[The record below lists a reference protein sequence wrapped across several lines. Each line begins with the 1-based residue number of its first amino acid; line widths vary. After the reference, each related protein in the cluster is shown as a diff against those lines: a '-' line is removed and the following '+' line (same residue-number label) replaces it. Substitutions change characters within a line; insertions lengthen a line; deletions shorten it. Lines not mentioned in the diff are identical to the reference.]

1 MQTSIHSRDKLISIF
16 SAIIPTMVVGI
27 PITMQPGFVEG
38 LTSFMGISEV
48 KAGYI
53 MAAELFGLTAGTV
66 LFAFIATLMNWKR
79 IMGGAIILLIAANIL
94 TIFMGNDN
102 NLLPLRSLAGLGGGL
117 ITAVGFASLANT
129 QKPGRNYGWL
139 IACVIGFSAV
149 GFAVLPLIFS
159 AGGYKALLW
168 VFTAILVACL
178 VASRFVTS
186 DHNEERAVDTEGD
199 SGKLLSPMG
208 LSALVSVLLFF
219 IAYMGVFTYMFSIGG
234 GNGLDDAQVVSVLS
248 ITQFFGVAGALAI
261 SFLASRVRHRW
272 LAIGIYVAGIVGIF
286 AFKLDMAFGV
296 FLALNAVF
304 QFCWNAGQPLL
315 LAIIASRQASGA
327 IMRFAIPL
335 QFIGMA
341 IGPAIAA
348 TVLDKTGGYG
358 PVITVSGIL
367 ALLSFLLITPFI
379 LKLKRK
385 DIGVSHGV

>member
-1 MQTSIHSRDKLISIF
+1 MQTSTHSRDKIISIF

-38 LTSFMGISEV
+38 LVSFMGISEV

-66 LFAFIATLMNWKR
+66 LFALIATLIDWKR
-79 IMGGAIILLIAANIL
+79 VMGGAIALLIAANLL
-94 TIFMGNDN
+94 TIFMGNEG

-129 QKPGRNYGWL
+129 LKPGRNYGWL

-149 GFAVLPLIFS
+149 GFAVLPLIFG

-168 VFTAILVACL
+168 VYTVILAFCMI
-178 VASRFVTS
+178 ASRFVTS
-186 DHNEERAVDTEGD
+186 DHKEVRVADGVDAA
-199 SGKLLSPMG
+199 GKLFSPMG
-208 LSALVSVLLFF
+208 LLALGSVLLFF

-234 GNGLDDAQVVSVLS
+234 GNGLDDTQVISVLS
-248 ITQFFGVAGALAI
+248 ITQFFGVAGALAV
-261 SFLASRVRHRW
+261 SFLASRVRHRY
-272 LAIGIYVAGIVGIF
+272 LAVMIYTAGIIGIF
-286 AFKLDMAFGV
+286 AFKLDIAFGV

-315 LAIIASRQASGA
+315 LAIIASRQSSGA

-367 ALLSFLLITPFI
+367 ALLSFVMIAPFI
-379 LKLKRK
+379 LKLKRREL
-385 DIGVSHGV
+385 GGNHGV

>member
-1 MQTSIHSRDKLISIF
+1 MSTEQHSRDGLLSIL
-16 SAIIPTMVVGI
+16 SAIIPTMVVAI

-38 LTSFMGISEV
+38 LVSFMGVAEV

-66 LFAFIATLMNWKR
+66 VFALIATLLNWR
-79 IMGGAIILLIAANIL
+79 TVMGSAILLVIAANIL
-94 TIFMGNDN
+94 TITMGTES
-102 NLLPLRSLAGLGGGL
+102 NLFALRCIAGLGSGL

-129 QKPGRNYGWL
+129 RKPGRNYGWL

-149 GFAVLPLIFS
+149 GFAVLPAIFA

-168 VFTAILVACL
+168 VYTGILVACL
-178 VASRFVTS
+178 VAARFVTS
-186 DHNEERAVDTEGD
+186 DHTETRTEDGAD
-199 SGKLLSPMG
+199 DAGKLFSPLG
-208 LSALVSVLLFF
+208 FLALISVLLFF

-234 GNGLDDAQVVSVLS
+234 GNGLNDEQVVRVLS
-248 ITQFFGVAGALAI
+248 ITQFCGVAGALAI
-261 SFLASRVRHRW
+261 SFLASRMRHW
-272 LAIGIYVAGIVGIF
+272 LLAIFIYVLGIIGIF
-286 AFKLDMAFGV
+286 AFNLNMSFAI
-296 FLALNAVF
+296 FLALNAIF

-348 TVLDKTGGYG
+348 TVLDKTGGYEH
-358 PVITVSGIL
+358 VITVSGIL
-367 ALLSFLLITPFI
+367 ALISFLTIIPFI
-379 LKLKRK
+379 IKLKRK
-385 DIGVSHGV
+385 DIGVSDGV

>member
-1 MQTSIHSRDKLISIF
+1 LQTALHSRDQITSIF

-38 LTSFMGISEV
+38 LVSFMGLTEV

-66 LFAFIATLMNWKR
+66 LFALLATLLNWKR
-79 IMGGAIILLIAANIL
+79 IMAFAIVLVIAANVL
-94 TIFMGNDN
+94 TVFIGNEGS
-102 NLLPLRSLAGLGGGL
+102 LLPLRSLAGLGGGL

-129 QKPGRNYGWL
+129 KNPGRNYGWL
-139 IACVIGFSAV
+139 IACVIGFSAI
-149 GFAVLPLIFS
+149 GFAALPLIFS
-159 AGGYKALLW
+159 AGGDKALLW
-168 VFTAILVACL
+168 VYTAILIACL
-178 VASRFVTS
+178 IAPRFVTS
-186 DHNEERAVDTEGD
+186 DHNEERAVENEH
-199 SGKLLSPMG
+199 SAGKLMSPMG

-261 SFLASRVRHRW
+261 SFLASRIRHRW
-272 LAIGIYVAGIVGIF
+272 LAIAIYIAGIIGIF

-315 LAIIASRQASGA
+315 LAIIASRQATGA

-358 PVITVSGIL
+358 PVITVSGIM
-367 ALLSFLLITPFI
+367 ALISFLLIIPFI

-385 DIGVSHGV
+385 DIGVSRGV

>member
-1 MQTSIHSRDKLISIF
+1 MQTSIHSRDKIISIF

-38 LTSFMGISEV
+38 LVSFMGISEV

-66 LFAFIATLMNWKR
+66 LFALIATLIDWKR
-79 IMGGAIILLIAANIL
+79 VMGGAIALLIAANLL
-94 TIFMGNDN
+94 TIFMGNEG
-102 NLLPLRSLAGLGGGL
+102 NLLPLRSLAGVGGGL

-149 GFAVLPLIFS
+149 GFAVLPLIFK

-168 VFTAILVACL
+168 VFTTILAICMI
-178 VASRFVTS
+178 ASRFVTS
-186 DHNEERAVDTEGD
+186 DHKEVRVADGAD
-199 SGKLLSPMG
+199 AAGKLFSPMG
-208 LSALVSVLLFF
+208 LLALGSVLLFF

-234 GNGLDDAQVVSVLS
+234 GNGLDDTQVISVLS
-248 ITQFFGVAGALAI
+248 ITQFCGVAGALTI

-272 LAIGIYVAGIVGIF
+272 LAIVIYTAGIIGIF
-286 AFKLDMAFGV
+286 AFKLDIAFGV
-296 FLALNAVF
+296 FLLLNAVF

-315 LAIIASRQASGA
+315 LAIIASRQSSGA

-367 ALLSFLLITPFI
+367 ALLSFMMITPFI
-379 LKLKRK
+379 LKLKRREL
-385 DIGVSHGV
+385 GGSHGV

>member
-1 MQTSIHSRDKLISIF
+1 MQTLPHSRDSILSIL

-38 LTSFMGISEV
+38 LVSFMGISEV

-66 LFAFIATLMNWKR
+66 LFAFIASLFDWKR
-79 IMGGAIILLIAANIL
+79 VMATAIIVLIVANLL
-94 TIFMGNDN
+94 TIFMGNSA
-102 NLLPLRSLAGLGGGL
+102 NLLALRSLAGLGGGL

-129 QKPGRNYGWL
+129 QNPGRNYGWL

-149 GFAVLPLIFS
+149 GFAVLPLIFG

-168 VFTAILVACL
+168 VYTAMVTACL
-178 VASRFVTS
+178 IASRYVTS
-186 DHNEERAVDTEGD
+186 DHKEVRVEAGADEA
-199 SGKLLSPMG
+199 GKLLSPMG
-208 LSALVSVLLFF
+208 ILALLSVLLFF

-234 GNGLDDAQVVSVLS
+234 GNGLDDTQVISVLS
-248 ITQFFGVAGALAI
+248 ITQFFGVAGALTI

-272 LAIGIYVAGIVGIF
+272 LAIAIYVAGIIGIF
-286 AFKLDMAFGV
+286 AFKLDIAFGV

-315 LAIIASRQASGA
+315 LAIIASRQAGGA

-358 PVITVSGIL
+358 PVVTVSGIL
-367 ALLSFLLITPFI
+367 ALLSFLMITPFI

-385 DIGVSHGV
+385 DTGVSHGV